1 MPLTRPPEPKWNW
14 RQPPAPY
21 PECPGANTCLLGPSG
36 SGKSYVL
43 TALLL
48 GPYKRV
54 FQEIHVFSP
63 SWGIDNIWD
72 EVEKH
77 AKSLNG
83 PEFKSSF
90 HDRFD
95 EEALQEI
102 LKRQRARVTQ
112 LKKQKSRAPL
122 PQICI
127 CLDDLADTGH
137 LSQAHNTVATLFVR
151 GRHVGCS
158 TLCSVQKLTVLHP
171 VIRTNQAAILCW
183 ALRNKKELW
192 DGLIYELSNI
202 ADPKILLEMYR
213 MATEEPYSFWYVNL
227 RKLPAE
233 FYIRFDEKML
243 IEDKVDYD
251 EDDPSPPEAAASSSG
266 V

>member
-1 MPLTRPPEPKWNW
+1 MALSRPPEPKWNW
-14 RQPPAPY
+14 RQPPSPY

-63 SWGIDNIWD
+63 SFGLDNIWD

-83 PEFKSSF
+83 PDFKSSF

-102 LKRQRARVTQ
+102 LTRQRARVTQ
-112 LKKQKSRAPL
+112 LKKQKSQSPL
-122 PQICI
+122 PQIGI

-137 LSQAHNTVATLFVR
+137 LSQAHNVVSTLFVR

-158 TLCSVQKLTVLHP
+158 TFCSVQKLTVLHP
-171 VIRTNQAAILCW
+171 VIRTNQAAILVW

-192 DGLIYELSNI
+192 DGLIYELSNV
-202 ADPKILLEMYR
+202 ADPHVLLEMYR
-213 MATEEPYSFWYVNL
+213 MATEEKHSFWYVNL
-227 RKLPAE
+227 RRLPAE
-233 FYIRFDEKML
+233 FYIRFEEKL
-243 IEDKVDYD
+243 EIGPE
-251 EDDPSPPEAAASSSG
+251 PPAKRHHGAPHEA
-266 V
+266 